1 MRALL
6 LLFAAIAVNVSTAQA
21 DDLDDFVN
29 ATIRRLNIPGAAIAV
44 VKDGA
49 VVKTGGYGLADRERG
64 IAPQPD
70 TMFLIGSVSKQFIA
84 AGIMLLVQ
92 TASWR

>member
-1 MRALL
+1 MKVLL
-6 LLFAAIAVNVSTAQA
+6 AAGLLAIVVTTAQA

-70 TMFLIGSVSKQFIA
+70 TVFLIGSVSKQFIA